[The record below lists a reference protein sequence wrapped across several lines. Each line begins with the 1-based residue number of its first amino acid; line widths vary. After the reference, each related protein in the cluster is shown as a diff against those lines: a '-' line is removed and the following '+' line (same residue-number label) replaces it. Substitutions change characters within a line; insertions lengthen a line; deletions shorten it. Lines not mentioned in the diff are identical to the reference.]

1 MSAAVGDD
9 EPGLINSRNVRA
21 ADTER
26 EAGQNEAE
34 ASNSNGPDGTEDED
48 KPRESKLKKI
58 WAKLDLDLGT
68 VMMMFK

>member
-1 MSAAVGDD
+1 MSAAVGD

-26 EAGQNEAE
+26 EAGGDAE
-34 ASNSNGPDGTEDED
+34 ASNSIGAQGAQDEE
-48 KPRESKLKKI
+48 KPKESKLKKI
-58 WAKLDLDLGT
+58 WAKLGLDLGT